1 MKTFSLADRLESVR
15 LCLPKDATEVV
26 LNRATFE
33 EVVNILGARQV
44 RDTARVTTIDDFAT
58 NHLTKTE
65 NRILELVFTASGAP
79 VKCERFRLGAE
90 SLWVHVRRLREKIE
104 TEQMPF
110 RIETVRGRGYRL
122 VWEDGQ

>member
-26 LNRATFE
+26 LNRATFD

-44 RDTARVTTIDDFAT
+44 RDTRRVTVIDNFAT
-58 NHLTKTE
+58 NSLTKTE
-65 NRILELVFTASGAP
+65 NRILELVFTARGTP
-79 VKCERFRLGAE
+79 VQSEKFRLGTE
-90 SLWVHVRRLREKIE
+90 SLWVHVRRLRVKIE
-104 TEQMPF
+104 AQRMPF